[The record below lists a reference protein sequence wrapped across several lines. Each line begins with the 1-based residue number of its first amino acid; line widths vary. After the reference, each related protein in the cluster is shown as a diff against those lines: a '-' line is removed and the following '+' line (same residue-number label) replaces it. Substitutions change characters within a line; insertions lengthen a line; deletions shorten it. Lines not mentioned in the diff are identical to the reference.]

1 MKTIQLLICV
11 LFCISSLHSQE
22 LSGYVYD
29 KEDNLPLQGAFVY
42 LDGTTISA
50 STDSLGYFN
59 ITVKEKINTNLIVSY
74 IGYSNFT
81 VSNPFQYIKPMR
93 ILMQEAVTNLQG
105 VVISKVK
112 SPFPRKDMLEVFK
125 NNFLGFS
132 RAARSCQIANEDVIE
147 FYFDK
152 KANILYAKSLEP
164 LQIRNN
170 YLKYNILFDLTNF
183 GIKYTRVTLDRR
195 YQQAVYFAGTSF
207 YKDISGTTSAY
218 KERRTA
224 YLGSVTH
231 LMRTLATDKWEDEKF
246 GLYVNGMKADP
257 KQYFEIKDTLGV
269 KKITVLQGVEKAKP
283 LNINV
288 SGETVDDLKEKQ
300 KRYKKRKGVIY
311 FTVVYD
317 GKESYFTCPE
327 GVFYIDNNGQYFPI
341 SNVRFEGHMSE
352 FKAGDMLPSD
362 YKLKN
367 R

>member
-1 MKTIQLLICV
+1 MKSIQLLLFV
-11 LFCISSLHSQE
+11 LLYVSGLHSQT

-29 KEDNLPLQGAFVY
+29 EKENIPLQGAFVY

-59 ITVKEKINTNLIVSY
+59 IAVKEKINSELIISY

-81 VSNPFQYIKPMR
+81 VSNPFQYTKPMR
-93 ILMQEAVTNLQG
+93 IVMREAITNLDG

-112 SPFPRKDMLEVFK
+112 SPFSREDMLAVFK
-125 NNFLGFS
+125 ENFLGIS

-147 FYFDK
+147 FHFDK
-152 KANILYAKSLEP
+152 KANILYARSLEP

-170 YLKYNILFDLTNF
+170 YLKYNVLFDLINF

-207 YKDISGTTSAY
+207 YKDISGNTSAY

-231 LMRTLATDKWEDEKF
+231 LMRTLAADKWEDEKF

-257 KQYFEIKDTLGV
+257 KQYFKIKDTLGV

-300 KRYKKRKGVIY
+300 KRYKKRKGIIY
-311 FTVVYD
+311 FTVIYD
-317 GKESYFTCPE
+317 DKESYFTCPK

-352 FKAGDMLPSD
+352 FKAGDMLPSN
-362 YKLKN
+362 YH
-367 R
+367 